1 MIGSSIVAETL
12 QPNEKLYVIHQTCNL
27 NDDFVKF
34 QYYSY
39 PIKTKEY
46 YKQEE
51 VYDIENIKSQ
61 VDSFQTLLYN
71 EYEYLFV
78 IGTNEYFSSNFNQ
91 MFENNNISEWTL
103 YKINKIE
110 ENGTILLTEVSK

>member
-1 MIGSSIVAETL
+1 MIGSGVVAEEL
-12 QPNEKLYVIHQTCNL
+12 QSDSKLYVIHQTSNL

-39 PIKTKEY
+39 PIRTNKY

-51 VYDIENIKSQ
+51 LYDLEEITNQ
-61 VDSFQTLLYN
+61 VTSLETLLYN
-71 EYEYLFV
+71 EYEYLFI
-78 IGTNEYFSSNFNQ
+78 IGTNEYFSDNFSY
-91 MFENNNISEWTL
+91 MFEDNNISEWTL

-110 ENGTILLTEVSK
+110 EKRTILLTEINK